1 MPLNTKDEVE
11 EKDNPDPAEPA
22 PVELPEVESADGT
35 VLPLDEAARMN
46 ASFAKSAAEGVGKVD
61 ARLRQLEER
70 VAELNDQLEQ
80 KDRQIAELQEA
91 ADQLGR
97 IAGRGGMNFDQ

>member
-46 ASFAKSAAEGVGKVD
+46 ASFAKSAAEGVGEVE
-61 ARLRQLEER
+61 ARPAQPEER
-70 VAELNDQLEQ
+70 GGELNNQLEQ
-80 KDRQIAELQEA
+80 KDRQIKEL
-91 ADQLGR
+91 R
-97 IAGRGGMNFDQ
+97 IAVDSLAPAGAEFRT

>member
-46 ASFAKSAAEGVGKVD
+46 ASFAKSAAEGVGEVD

-80 KDRQIAELQEA
+80 KDRQIKEL
-91 ADQLGR
+91 R
-97 IAGRGGMNFDQ
+97 IAVDSLAPAGAEFRT